1 MSAKS
6 IWEAS
11 ELLAVVRTLTP
22 LQRQLLT
29 NLADRGPG
37 LLLEV
42 AVRVLKFP
50 EDVSAPL
57 RDLSQK
63 GLVRAETISGGM
75 ITGGQLGNELFNLS
89 EQGRQAVL
97 LLRDETMRKELE
109 GATTRNTALESLSTP
124 DPRQQEVELMRKLGD
139 LAAQAGDLE
148 KARTWYEEAL
158 RITRSMS
165 EPPASAVTAQP

>member
-11 ELLAVVRTLTP
+11 ELLTLVRTLTP

-50 EDVSAPL
+50 EDVGVPL
-57 RDLSQK
+57 RELTQK
-63 GLVRAETISGGM
+63 GLVRAET
-75 ITGGQLGNELFNLS
+75 ITGGQLGNELFSLA
-89 EQGRQAVL
+89 EPGRQAVL
-97 LLRDETMRKELE
+97 LLRNESLRKQLE
-109 GATTRNTALESLSTP
+109 SATTRSAALEPLPTP
-124 DPRQQEVELMRKLGD
+124 NPRQQEIELMRKLGD
-139 LAAQAGDLE
+139 LAAQAGDLA
-148 KARTWYEEAL
+148 KAQAWYEQAL
-158 RITRSMS
+158 TRVRCDLL
-165 EPPASAVTAQP
+165 PQCGIV

>member
-6 IWEAS
+6 ILEAS
-11 ELLAVVRTLTP
+11 ELLEIVRRLTP

-50 EDVSAPL
+50 EDVGAPL
-57 RDLSQK
+57 RDLCDK
-63 GLVRAETISGGM
+63 RLVQAET
-75 ITGGQLGNELFNLS
+75 ITGGQLGNELFSLS
-89 EQGRQAVL
+89 EPGRQAVL
-97 LLRDETMRKELE
+97 LLRDETMRKQ
-109 GATTRNTALESLSTP
+109 LESSTRSVSVETPPP
-124 DPRQQEVELMRKLGD
+124 DPRQQEIELMRKLGD

-148 KARTWYEEAL
+148 KARTWYEQAL
-158 RITRSMS
+158 SVTRSIS
-165 EPPASAVTAQP
+165 NAPAPGAAGAQS

>member
-6 IWEAS
+6 IWEAN

-50 EDVSAPL
+50 EDVGVPL
-57 RDLSQK
+57 RELSQN
-63 GLVRAETISGGM
+63 GLVQAET
-75 ITGGQLGNELFNLS
+75 ITGGQLGNELFSLS

-97 LLRDETMRKELE
+97 LLRDETLRKQ
-109 GATTRNTALESLSTP
+109 LESPTARSLGAEVVP
-124 DPRQQEVELMRKLGD
+124 VADPRQQEVELMRKLGD
-139 LAAQAGDLE
+139 LAAQTGNLE
-148 KARTWYEEAL
+148 QARTWYEQAL
-158 RITRSMS
+158 QITRSMS
-165 EPPASAVTAQP
+165 GAAASATTTNP

>member
-11 ELLAVVRTLTP
+11 ELLTVVRTLTP

-50 EDVSAPL
+50 EDVGVPL
-57 RDLSQK
+57 RELTQK
-63 GLVRAETISGGM
+63 GLVRAET
-75 ITGGQLGNELFNLS
+75 ITGGQLGNELFSLT
-89 EQGRQAVL
+89 EPGRQAVL
-97 LLRDETMRKELE
+97 LLRDESLRKQLE
-109 GATTRNTALESLSTP
+109 SATTRGALLESAPTP
-124 DPRQQEVELMRKLGD
+124 DPRQQEVDLMRKLGD
-139 LAAQAGDLE
+139 LAVQSGDLE
-148 KARTWYEEAL
+148 KARSWYEEAL
-158 RITRSMS
+158 RITRSANES
-165 EPPASAVTAQP
+165 PAGAAAANS

>member
-29 NLADRGPG
+29 NLADQGPG

-50 EDVSAPL
+50 EDVGLPL
-57 RDLSQK
+57 RDLTQK
-63 GLVRAETISGGM
+63 GLIRAET
-75 ITGGQLGNELFNLS
+75 ITGGQLGNELFSLT
-89 EQGRQAVL
+89 EPGRQAVL
-97 LLRDETMRKELE
+97 LLRDESLRKQLE
-109 GATTRNTALESLSTP
+109 SATTRSAGLESTSTPTP
-124 DPRQQEVELMRKLGD
+124 DPRQQEVDLMRKLGD
-139 LAAQAGDLE
+139 LAAQSGDLE
-148 KARTWYEEAL
+148 KARSWYEEAL
-158 RITRSMS
+158 TVIRRTSLRQCALAYMLI
-165 EPPASAVTAQP
+165 